1 MKKLI
6 FSAALVISLGLAGC
20 DENATKED
28 KPVNE
33 YPKQET
39 IASATKEKVA
49 TNKLTAEKFRQI
61 IEGMTYEEVIK
72 IVGSE
77 GKMISEIGT
86 AGEPNHTILYDFE
99 TDGSL
104 TAVNMMFKGGKLI
117 KKTQMGMSSSNVK
130 ITMEQFNKLE
140 NDMSEAQVFEILG
153 GEGELITESGDLKM
167 YTYAGKTSYTSA
179 SITFQDGKLMNKT
192 QMRLE

>member
-6 FSAALVISLGLAGC
+6 FSATLVISLGLAGC

-33 YPKQET
+33 SPKQET
-39 IASATKEKVA
+39 IVSATKEKVA
-49 TNKLTAEKFRQI
+49 TKLTAEKFRQI

-72 IVGSE
+72 IVGSK

-117 KKTQMGMSSSNVK
+117 KKTPMGMSSSNVK

-153 GEGELITESGDLKM
+153 GEGDLITKSGDLKM

-179 SITFQDGKLMNKT
+179 SITFQSGKLKNKT